1 MNAIS
6 VAQAFRLARDQLNR
20 GIPVDDPSD
29 QFFADSGAWSRP
41 RYRVLSKRL
50 DTNQGFVVNTTVI
63 PDSLSVPDTS
73 WVLIDG
79 THKTGDSGIPANNAG
94 AGFALFSQQSWSW
107 VPGAAA
113 RIWLPFPSRV
123 RMQISA
129 DVVVPTSAGLARST
143 QQYGRMNTGTSLD
156 GAPGNT
162 SPPSIARLAFRGQAG
177 VDPDL
182 DGPLVYA
189 DARTIHFEEF
199 EYGKAP
205 VIPQAIDPRTPSPLV
220 LSTSAGG
227 NTAYVQKTPLWSRRR
242 HSSIY
247 TVNGFRGWADIG
259 LLVNPRTDRVYVG
272 RRVLSIEV
280 TYRQQ
285 NFI

>member
-1 MNAIS
+1 MDAAA
-6 VAQAFRLARDQLNR
+6 VAQAFFDARKQLNQ

-29 QFFADSGAWSRP
+29 PFFADSQTWSRP
-41 RYRVLSKRL
+41 RYRVLTKRME
-50 DTNQGFVVNTTVI
+50 TNQGFVVNTSVI

-79 THKTGDSGIPANNAG
+79 THKTGDSGLPVNNAG
-94 AGFALFSQQSWSW
+94 AGFALFSQPSWSF
-107 VPGAAA
+107 VPGASA

-123 RMQISA
+123 RMHISA

-143 QQYGRMNTGTSLD
+143 QQYGRMNTGTALD

-182 DGPLVYA
+182 EGPLVFA
-189 DARTIHFEEF
+189 DARSIHFEEF
-199 EYGKAP
+199 RYGKSP
-205 VIPQAIDPRTPSPLV
+205 IVPQAVDPRVPTFPVLTTP
-220 LSTSAGG
+220 AGA
-227 NTAYVQKTPLWSRRR
+227 NTAYIQKSPLWSRRR

-259 LLVNPRTDRVYVG
+259 LLINPRTDRVYVG

-280 TYRQQ
+280 TYR
-285 NFI
+285 NNDVL